1 MPSPSRRGVPTSR
14 ISAPSAT
21 EASAIFIASSRFSV
35 SIVYEEYD
43 QVANV
48 LLSEAGDFANEQL
61 LQVADVVNLS
71 YYVQAFREIY
81 ATKEISSAEDLAGVK
96 IRVPESSLYVNTF
109 SMLDAAPTPLPLGE
123 VYTAMDTGVVDA
135 VENIPDTA
143 VHNSWVEVAPYM
155 IVTNHLNAPS
165 TIYMSNKVFSGLNQ
179 DEQNLLLQAG
189 YENFFYALELSQEKD
204 AQARDELAEVMTVI
218 TPDIQSMRD
227 KIDYTNYDFMEL
239 EEAQK
244 LKEGKGTWGGE

>member
-1 MPSPSRRGVPTSR
+1 M
-14 ISAPSAT
+14 
-21 EASAIFIASSRFSV
+21 
-35 SIVYEEYD
+35 
-43 QVANV
+43 
-48 LLSEAGDFANEQL
+48 SEAGDFANEQL

-204 AQARDELAEVMTVI
+204 AQAQDELAEVMTVI

-244 LKEGKGTWGGE
+244 LKEGKGTWGGG